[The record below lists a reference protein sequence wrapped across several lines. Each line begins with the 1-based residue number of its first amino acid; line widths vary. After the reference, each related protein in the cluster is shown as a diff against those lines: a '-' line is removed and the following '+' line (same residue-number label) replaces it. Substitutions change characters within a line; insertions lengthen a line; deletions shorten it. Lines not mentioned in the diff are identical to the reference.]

1 LKHLLDKSVRLA
13 KYLYQRPSLYPQWKN
28 ILGKD
33 QQQWAQLREQ
43 ADGPRVLVATTVGGL
58 HAMAIVESTLA
69 VALTLRGARVDFLLC
84 DEVLPA
90 CLMAEFHRIKD
101 LRQFADHG
109 PAGEL
114 CKGCFKPADSVYS
127 DTGLNVRRL
136 SQYLHVDDRKW
147 IDATAA
153 ELSIESMSTFRWRDQ
168 AIGEHGLA
176 GALRFFAKG
185 DLSDEPL
192 GEKILR
198 RYFTAALMTAVATEK
213 LLSEFQYDCIVC
225 HHGIYI
231 PQGVIGEVGR
241 ARQVRIVNWNPAYR
255 KRCFI
260 FSHHETYHH
269 TLMTEPVEVWKEMDW
284 SPNKAD
290 ETKAYLK
297 SRWRASQDWVF
308 FGDKFPEENRE
319 KIANNVGFD
328 PSKPLIG
335 LLTNVVWDAQLHYPQ
350 NAFKSMM
357 DWIVTTVEY
366 FKTRADL
373 QLVIRVHP
381 AEVRGTAPSRQTVS
395 SELRRHFEKLPD
407 NIFLVPPTS
416 SISTYALSELCDSV
430 LIYGTKTGVELAAMG
445 IPVIVAGESWIRNKG
460 LTRDAKSRDHY
471 IELLD
476 TLPAGKRMDAA
487 SVEDSLKYAHHF
499 FFRRMIPLN
508 IMDPTPMSPPPYT
521 LRAKKLSELEAGNDP
536 GLDTICRGILLGS
549 PFIFERLS
557 S

>member
-1 LKHLLDKSVRLA
+1 MRHLLDKSVRLV
-13 KYLYQRPSLYPQWKN
+13 KYLYQRPSLYPQWKK
-28 ILGKD
+28 ILGKERRH
-33 QQQWAQLREQ
+33 WEELRTG
-43 ADGPRVLVATTVGGL
+43 ARGPRILVATTVGGL

-69 VALTLRGARVDFLLC
+69 VALTLRGARVEFLLC
-84 DEVLPA
+84 DEALPA

-101 LRQFADHG
+101 LAKFADEG

-114 CKGCFKPADSVYS
+114 CKRCFHPADSVYS
-127 DTGLNVRRL
+127 DTGLAVHRL
-136 SQYLHVDDRKW
+136 SEYLQADDRKW
-147 IDATAA
+147 IDELATH
-153 ELSIESMSTFRWRDQ
+153 LDVDSMPTYRWKDV
-168 AIGEHGLA
+168 ALGEHGLA

-185 DLSDEPL
+185 DLTDEPL
-192 GEKILR
+192 GERILR
-198 RYFTAALMTAVATEK
+198 RYFKAALMTAVATDN
-213 LLSEFQYDCIVC
+213 LLAATKYDCIVC

-269 TLMTEPVEVWKEMDW
+269 ALMNEPIDVWKTMEW
-284 SPNKAD
+284 NATKAE

-308 FGDKFPEENRE
+308 FGDKFPEENQR
-319 KIANNVGFD
+319 KIAGSIGID

-357 DWIVTTVEY
+357 DWIVTTIEY
-366 FKTRADL
+366 FQRRPDL
-373 QLVIRVHP
+373 QLVVRVHP

-395 SELRRHFEKLPD
+395 NELKKHFEKLPD
-407 NIFLVPPTS
+407 NVFVVPPTS
-416 SISTYALSELCDSV
+416 SVSTYALSELCDSV

-445 IPVIVAGESWIRNKG
+445 IPVIVAGEAWIRNKG
-460 LTRDAKSRDHY
+460 LTRDARTREHY
-471 IELLD
+471 LELLE
-476 TLPAGKRMDAA
+476 TLPVGKRMEDETIND
-487 SVEDSLKYAHHF
+487 SVKYAHHF

-508 IMDPTPMSPPPYT
+508 IMEPTPMSPPPYALKVRT
-521 LRAKKLSELEAGNDP
+521 LCDLDTGSDK
-536 GLDTICRGILLGS
+536 GLDTVCQGILTGS
-549 PFIFERLS
+549 PFVYDR
-557 S
+557 